1 MWLYIPSA
9 SAPAGAGWNSA
20 SKSPAPAP
28 SHLSFTWNGKPMRR
42 RSWQHACRRAPF
54 LLRLSGLTQ
63 GLCKAHC
70 SAITFAGERAAEDR
84 ERSSGESPASP
95 TPSPAESLARLILAT
110 CGPRVVTT
118 LRRLHPWSSCSSRT
132 SQECLPLAGLNES
145 SLTWKPWVSALRRAC
160 SRRRKLALRI
170 VGSGCSSSPTP
181 RAKICGNHPGA
192 TDSLTGAVK
201 MLWKTPHGFAN
212 TDAGGKTAGA
222 AGEMVKQAVL
232 WQTPNTCERG
242 AETKDSKAKRPKTGG
257 IDLQTEAA
265 EWDLMLYTCSCG
277 AESIRTTLD
286 GPCPECGLIAGG
298 NVTYLSPPSG
308 PPAPHFGEMSLPR
321 ELWATPAARDHKS
334 GQASDETLN
343 KNARPLN
350 EQACLSGLPAP
361 PTPTDGDT
369 SSQRGPDSRPLY
381 QTPRVGPHG
390 PPGQGARHGGQPK
403 GKRLNPA
410 FVEWLMGWPLGWATA
425 EPSACG
431 CSETAS
437 FLSRRRTHLSALLRR
452 FGDAETRRSGRHRDA
467 ETQRGGREADDDER

>member
-1 MWLYIPSA
+1 VA
-9 SAPAGAGWNSA
+9 
-20 SKSPAPAP
+20 
-28 SHLSFTWNGKPMRR
+28 
-42 RSWQHACRRAPF
+42 Q
-54 LLRLSGLTQ
+54 
-63 GLCKAHC
+63 
-70 SAITFAGERAAEDR
+70 D
-84 ERSSGESPASP
+84 GESPE
-95 TPSPAESLARLILAT
+95 TWLARRERLKETADNGNG
-110 CGPRVVTT
+110 CGT
-118 LRRLHPWSSCSSRT
+118 
-132 SQECLPLAGLNES
+132 PLTMA
-145 SLTWKPWVSALRRAC
+145 
-160 SRRRKLALRI
+160 
-170 VGSGCSSSPTP
+170 
-181 RAKICGNHPGA
+181 
-192 TDSLTGAVK
+192 
-201 MLWKTPHGFAN
+201 
-212 TDAGGKTAGA
+212 
-222 AGEMVKQAVL
+222 AVL

-369 SSQRGPDSRPLY
+369 SSQRGPDSRPLWS
-381 QTPRVGPHG
+381 TPRAAERQQENSRDAHIALSKQV
-390 PPGQGARHGGQPK
+390 ASTKR
-403 GKRLNPA
+403 RLNPA
-410 FVEWLMGWPLGWATA
+410 FVEWLMGWPPGWSLPA
-425 EPSACG
+425 ERNGCG